1 MTWFL
6 LGMLV
11 MWFCYPLLKATQ
23 TTMVV
28 KWNNL
33 TMNTKEEID
42 ENTTIGFRIGA
53 QMNYLM
59 CRNGDCDNVVW
70 CDVDVIAVTCSDCC
84 VNLGIDN
91 NITFGG
97 QMMESLVSAI
107 VWFGNTVVI
116 CIVACVVYCMF
127 SNERSK

>member
-11 MWFCYPLLKATQ
+11 MWFVYPLLKATQ

-33 TMNTKEEID
+33 TMNKQEIEET
-42 ENTTIGFRIGA
+42 TTIGFRIGA

-59 CRNGDCDNVVW
+59 CRNMDCDNVVW
-70 CDVDVIAVTCSDCC
+70 CDADVIAVTCSDCC
-84 VNLGIDN
+84 VGLGIDN

-97 QMMESLVSAI
+97 QYGE
-107 VWFGNTVVI
+107 
-116 CIVACVVYCMF
+116 F
-127 SNERSK
+127 SNSHCMVWKHGCDLYLGLCCVLYV